1 MNTGDSLN
9 AKIIDLLDADLER
22 REDLLEVIRSLA
34 DEYHSEGEVCR
45 RIFQILAHLE
55 MDEKAALAHWSAVI
69 RHKSDMSAALERPVA
84 FRTALLD
91 YFLSE
96 TDLIK
101 SPAIVEFFIY
111 ESAKYNIMIDELTG
125 LYNHRFLREFLWKE
139 TKRSL
144 RYHKSFTI
152 VIIDIDDF
160 EEINSTNGYLA
171 GNEILQFV
179 SKGLETNM
187 RIEDIAA
194 RYGGDEFVLI
204 LPETPKSGALSFCR
218 RIKELVEAGEVQY
231 GDRIIKVE
239 LSMGFASFPDDS
251 SDPVTLLDYADK
263 ALYHAKYL
271 GKGRVNEYNKEELEI

>member
-1 MNTGDSLN
+1 MQTGDSLN
-9 AKIIDLLDADLER
+9 GRIIDLLDADLER
-22 REDLLEVIRSLA
+22 REDLLDVIRNLS

-45 RIFQILAHLE
+45 RIFQILAHL
-55 MDEKAALAHWSAVI
+55 DIGEKEALEHWNAVI
-69 RHKSDMSAALERPVA
+69 RHKNAMSTALDRTVA

-91 YFLSE
+91 YFLRE

-111 ESAKYNIMIDELTG
+111 ESAKFNVMIDELTG

-160 EEINSTNGYLA
+160 EEINSKNGYLA
-171 GNEILQFV
+171 GNEILQHV
-179 SKGLETNM
+179 SRGLETNM
-187 RIEDIAA
+187 RIEDIAS

-204 LPETPKSGALSFCR
+204 LPETPKSGAFAFCH
-218 RIKELVEAGEVQY
+218 RIKDLIEAVEIPY
-231 GDRIIKVE
+231 SDRIIKVQ
-239 LSMGFASFPDDS
+239 LSMGYASFPDDS
-251 SDPVTLLDYADK
+251 SDPVTLLECADK

-271 GKGRVNEYNKEELEI
+271 GKGRVNAYNREELEI